1 MRVCLDIQSAVGRGT
16 GVGRYTRELAR
27 GLAAVRDPADR
38 LAMFCFDFHR
48 RGLSWTAPGAE
59 LRACRWLP
67 GRFVQKAWKSIGA
80 PPFDLF
86 SGPADVF
93 HFPNFILPPL
103 RRGKSVVTIHDVAF
117 LRMPETIEEK
127 NLAYLTTHIRR
138 TVDRADAILAVSEFT
153 RREIIELLNVPPEKV
168 FAIHSGIE
176 QPSTKNQEP
185 STKHQEPNS
194 SSPALHHSTTPFLL
208 SLGTLEPR
216 KNYAFLVDVFER
228 MKFDGELV
236 IAGGRGWKFEPVLE
250 RIARSPKRDRIRLP
264 DYLPDADLERLYRDC
279 ALFVLPSR
287 YEGFGFPPLE
297 AMVRGAP
304 VVSAATGSLPE
315 VLGDAAE
322 LIAGFDADEW
332 AARLDALVAD
342 DTRRRDLAA
351 RGSVHAARFTWT
363 ETARKTWDLYRHL

>member
-1 MRVCLDIQSAVGRGT
+1 MRVCLDIQSAVGRGA

-27 GLAAVRDPADR
+27 GLAATRAPADQ

-48 RGLSWTAPGAE
+48 RGLSWSAPGAE

-67 GRFVQKAWKSIGA
+67 GRFVQKAWKTIGA
-80 PPFDLF
+80 PPFDFF

-93 HFPNFILPPL
+93 HFPNFIRPPL
-103 RRGKSVVTIHDVAF
+103 RRGRSVVTIHDVAF

-127 NLAYLTTHIRR
+127 NLAYLSARIRR
-138 TVDRADAILAVSEFT
+138 TVENADAILAVSEFT
-153 RREIIELLNVPPEKV
+153 RREIVELLNVPPEKV
-168 FAIHSGIE
+168 VAIHSGIE
-176 QPSTKNQEP
+176 PPNPKNQEP
-185 STKHQEPNS
+185 SSNS
-194 SSPALHHSTTPFLL
+194 PTPHLPTTPFLFT
-208 SLGTLEPR
+208 LGTLEPR
-216 KNYAFLVDVFER
+216 KNYTFLIDVFDR

-236 IAGGRGWKFEPVLE
+236 IAGGRGWKFEPILE

-264 DYLPDADLERLYRDC
+264 DYLPDADLERLYHDC

-297 AMVRGAP
+297 AMARGAP

-322 LIAGFDADEW
+322 LIAGFDADDW
-332 AARLDALVAD
+332 ATRLDALVAD
-342 DTRRRDLAA
+342 DARRRELSV
-351 RGSVHAARFTWT
+351 RGPAHAARFTWS
-363 ETARKTWDLYRHL
+363 ETARKTWNLYRQLA